1 MSSSVRSNLTQIGS
15 VYLERA
21 FTDIQRAL
29 NSFVHLKDSVEL
41 FTYPSGKRKNVLTL
55 AGTIPVVYK
64 NNTYHIPVALYL
76 DEKHPYQAPYCYVKP
91 TSEMEIKES
100 KVVDI
105 TGRIYLPYL
114 NEWKW
119 PSHSLVE
126 LLKVMCREFE
136 NGCPVYA
143 KRHAPPARPSP
154 PQVSSN
160 LPYPVASFPIPQPS
174 SYETTTNLPAIPQR
188 MKQKNDSD
196 LDGALKAS
204 LITALEEKFREKIN
218 DQVRDT
224 YEEIIVLR
232 NSYEKLIEGEKTL
245 HDSLQSINNDQQKM
259 DSFVKDC
266 QEKISEIDN
275 YLVNYKKTATV
286 KPCEWIDEALL
297 TTCPLDDQ
305 IFRSYV
311 ADCVLEDAQYYIS
324 QALKK
329 GHITLTEYLKQIR
342 VISQEQFIHR
352 ATLIKARE
360 AKVSHT

>member
-1 MSSSVRSNLTQIGS
+1 MSSTVRSNLTQVGS

-41 FTYPSGKRKNVLTL
+41 FTYPSGKTKNVLTL
-55 AGTIPVVYK
+55 AGTIPVNYK

-76 DEKHPYQAPYCYVKP
+76 DQKHPYQAPYCYVKP

-100 KVVDI
+100 KVVDSI
-105 TGRIYLPYL
+105 GRIYLPYL

-154 PQVSSN
+154 PQISNN
-160 LPYPVASFPIPQPS
+160 LPYPISGGPMPQPS
-174 SYETTTNLPAIPQR
+174 YEISTSHPVISQR
-188 MKQKNDSD
+188 NKQLKNDSD

-204 LITALEEKFREKIN
+204 LITALEEKFKEKIN
-218 DQVRDT
+218 NQVKDT

-232 NSYEKLIEGEKTL
+232 NSYEKLIEGEKKLHETL
-245 HDSLQSINNDQQKM
+245 RNISNDQQKM
-259 DSFVKDC
+259 NNFVEDC
-266 QEKISEIDN
+266 EKKIVEIDN
-275 YLVNYKKTATV
+275 YLVNYKKTSNV
-286 KPCEWIDEALL
+286 KSCEWIDEALL

-311 ADCVLEDAQYYIS
+311 ADCVLEDTQYYIS

-329 GHITLTEYLKQIR
+329 GRITLAEYLKQIR
-342 VISQEQFIHR
+342 FISQEQFIHR

-360 AKVSHT
+360 SKVSHM